1 MEIISDRFLLTV
13 RFDQITTVDNLQQ
26 NKIYTMKQY
35 HDGVD
40 VQSPMFDFGK
50 HLEKKEPIY
59 LSESDFC
66 QIKKR
71 WKHDIEDTILFSLL
85 SCLRR
90 QP

>member
-50 HLEKKEPIY
+50 HLEKKEPIIY
-59 LSESDFC
+59 QKVISARLKGDGN
-66 QIKKR
+66 
-71 WKHDIEDTILFSLL
+71 TT
-85 SCLRR
+85 
-90 QP
+90 

>member
-50 HLEKKEPIY
+50 HLEKKEPIIY
-59 LSESDFC
+59 QKVISARL
-66 QIKKR
+66 KR
-71 WKHDIEDTILFSLL
+71 DGITT
-85 SCLRR
+85 
-90 QP
+90 

>member
-50 HLEKKEPIY
+50 HLEKKEPIIY
-59 LSESDFC
+59 QKVISARL
-66 QIKKR
+66 KR
-71 WKHDIEDTILFSLL
+71 DGNTT
-85 SCLRR
+85 
-90 QP
+90 